1 MQRWA
6 AIGVFAAGILASGP
20 TMAAEAR
27 IKVGSLTL
35 APCEAAGTYCGHMA
49 RPLDPT
55 GGLKDTIDIFFEY
68 FPARDR
74 SQEKLGTLVAAE
86 GGPGF
91 PTTGSAETYLKLYA
105 PLRDRR
111 DVVMM
116 DYRGTG
122 HSGAIDCHPLQ
133 TAPKFTVENV
143 ARCGAQLGP
152 RAPLYSAAYDADD
165 LAAILDALGAGKVDL
180 YGDSYGTWFA
190 QAFAIRHG
198 DRLRSIILDGAY
210 PVAQVGGESPWWPF
224 YAPAMRRKFDLVC
237 ARDSACAAAP
247 GSSIDHIKPALELL
261 RAHPFD
267 AVAKDAD
274 GTERRFRADAGA
286 LALLMF
292 GQSPAAA
299 AARETDPAAR
309 ALVAGDAKPLL
320 RLIAES
326 LATTDSRDPTANPA
340 LYSAGM
346 FMAVTCRDAFQ
357 IFDMSLPL
365 DRREKQRDKVMAET
379 AADKPDLYGP
389 FTLAEYRMLPLDYE
403 YLDECVHWPV
413 PPERFRPHDLFPAGA
428 AYPDIP
434 ALIISGELD
443 DITTSDEGRAAA
455 SLFRQGRHVIVANS
469 FHVNALSPERDLCVA
484 DIARRFIATLEVSD
498 TSCAAAIPPLTM
510 VPGFPLRAADTPPAT
525 AAAGNQAD
533 LAIAA
538 AVVWTA
544 ADTVARLESRQ
555 KDTPGPGLRGGSF
568 TTASSDAGTKITLD
582 GLRWTEDLAVSGTV
596 EVSAGTG
603 TVTATLDLAGP
614 DNATGHVAASWPVS
628 AAAARATLGGTIGGK
643 ALAATM
649 PAP

>member
-1 MQRWA
+1 MRMRSTRPMARRRKYWRSRSPTRSPPRRSATSWTIRCARRSPTCRSRRSRPRRTSWSPRWKDSSSRSDRDRLIRPPPPPIERSFNKAGAAMQRWA

-274 GTERRFRADAGA
+274 GTE
-286 LALLMF
+286 
-292 GQSPAAA
+292 
-299 AARETDPAAR
+299 
-309 ALVAGDAKPLL
+309 
-320 RLIAES
+320 
-326 LATTDSRDPTANPA
+326 
-340 LYSAGM
+340 
-346 FMAVTCRDAFQ
+346 
-357 IFDMSLPL
+357 
-365 DRREKQRDKVMAET
+365 
-379 AADKPDLYGP
+379 
-389 FTLAEYRMLPLDYE
+389 
-403 YLDECVHWPV
+403 
-413 PPERFRPHDLFPAGA
+413 
-428 AYPDIP
+428 
-434 ALIISGELD
+434 
-443 DITTSDEGRAAA
+443 
-455 SLFRQGRHVIVANS
+455 
-469 FHVNALSPERDLCVA
+469 
-484 DIARRFIATLEVSD
+484 
-498 TSCAAAIPPLTM
+498 
-510 VPGFPLRAADTPPAT
+510 
-525 AAAGNQAD
+525 
-533 LAIAA
+533 
-538 AVVWTA
+538 
-544 ADTVARLESRQ
+544 
-555 KDTPGPGLRGGSF
+555 
-568 TTASSDAGTKITLD
+568 
-582 GLRWTEDLAVSGTV
+582 
-596 EVSAGTG
+596 
-603 TVTATLDLAGP
+603 
-614 DNATGHVAASWPVS
+614 
-628 AAAARATLGGTIGGK
+628 
-643 ALAATM
+643 
-649 PAP
+649 